1 MKTYFTVEVKPTI
14 PASKQAVFADGK
26 VLFDW
31 TSFKIPRGAAKLVSV
46 CAVLRGENG
55 SPQAPNGN
63 RPKIDLFFAKAIDR
77 VAPATIGSVN
87 TTMVAKPQVSNHIIG
102 MTHLDASDF
111 GQNAGDFWTVGQTSG
126 GATGNM
132 MPNVILQGEA
142 ADGDVAFD
150 TIYLAGAAGN
160 AIDFGTTVIAR
171 GGEAAGVTVV
181 ETDKGANDDPEA
193 EFIFA
198 PGDVLHSATDDV
210 LGTVASISSFGSN
223 KQDINF
229 TAGTTDVIADDEEI
243 FNINPIRFILM
254 FER

>member
-1 MKTYFTVEVKPTI
+1 MKKYFTVEVKPTI
-14 PASKQAVFADGK
+14 PASKQAAFANGK

-31 TSFKIPRGAAKLVSV
+31 TSFKIPKGAAKLVSV

-55 SPQAPNGN
+55 SPQVA
-63 RPKIDLFFAKAIDR
+63 PKIDLFFAKAINR
-77 VAPATIGSVN
+77 VAPSSIGGIN
-87 TTMVAKPQVSNHIIG
+87 TTMIARPQVSNHIIG
-102 MTHLDASDF
+102 MTHLETTDF

-126 GATGNM
+126 GAAGNM
-132 MPNVILQGEA
+132 MPNVVLQGEV

-150 TIYLAGAAGN
+150 TIYVAGAAGN

-181 ETDKGANDDPEA
+181 ETDKGADDDPEA

-198 PGDVLHSATDDV
+198 PGDVLHSGTDDV
-210 LGTVASISSFGSN
+210 LGTVDSISNFGSN

-229 TAGTTDVIADDEEI
+229 TAATTDAIADNEEI

-254 FER
+254 FEK